1 MNEVK
6 LLKKKGWVKILCNLD
21 LFLASVALAIL
32 TFVTFA
38 AVIMRYVLK
47 APLLWQEEAQA
58 FCQVWM
64 IFMGASVAFRQGSIV
79 AVEMVVDALPEK
91 AKKIMEYIVDMIVI
105 FTLTF
110 LMVKSQQYIAQIFGR
125 THRSTPILGIPY
137 ELIYGIAPYG
147 CALMIISYLLAKYLP
162 RFVKQINIDVS
173 NNSEEV
179 AEQ

>member
-1 MNEVK
+1 M
-6 LLKKKGWVKILCNLD
+6 KKKGWLRILCNLD
-21 LFLASVALAIL
+21 LFLASIALVVLIC
-32 TFVTFA
+32 VTFA

-64 IFMGASVAFRQGSIV
+64 IFLGASVAFRQGSIV
-79 AVEMVVDALPEK
+79 AIEMVVDSLPEK
-91 AKKIMEYIVDMIVI
+91 GKKIMEYIVDMILI
-105 FTLTF
+105 FTLVF
-110 LMVKSQQYIAQIFGR
+110 LMVQSQGFVARQV
-125 THRSTPILGIPY
+125 RSTPILGISY
-137 ELIYGIAPYG
+137 KMIYGIAPYG

-162 RFVKQINIDVS
+162 RFVKKINIDVS

>member
-1 MNEVK
+1 M
-6 LLKKKGWVKILCNLD
+6 KKKGWVKILCNLD

-64 IFMGASVAFRQGSIV
+64 IFLGASVAFRQGSIV
-79 AVEMVVDALPEK
+79 AIEMVVDALPEK
-91 AKKIMEYIVDMIVI
+91 GKRIMEYVVDMIVI

-110 LMVKSQQYIAQIFGR
+110 LMVKCQQYIAQIFGR
-125 THRSTPILGIPY
+125 THRGTPILGIPY
-137 ELIYGIAPYG
+137 ELIYGISPYG
-147 CALMIISYLLAKYLP
+147 CGLMILSYLLSKYLP
-162 RFVKQINIDVS
+162 KFVKDINIDVS
-173 NNSEEV
+173 NSEEV
-179 AEQ
+179 AVK

>member
-1 MNEVK
+1 M
-6 LLKKKGWVKILCNLD
+6 KKKGWLKILCNLD

-32 TFVTFA
+32 TLVTFA

-47 APLLWQEEAQA
+47 APLLWQEEVQA

-64 IFMGASVAFRQGSIV
+64 IFLGASVAFRQGSIV
-79 AVEMVVDALPEK
+79 AIEMVVDALP
-91 AKKIMEYIVDMIVI
+91 AKSKRIMEYIVDMIVI

-125 THRSTPILGIPY
+125 THRGTPILGIPY

-162 RFVKQINIDVS
+162 KFVKQINIDVS

-179 AEQ
+179 TAQ

>member
-1 MNEVK
+1 MK
-6 LLKKKGWVKILCNLD
+6 KKKGWLKILCNLD
-21 LFLASVALAIL
+21 LFLVSVALAVL

-64 IFMGASVAFRQGSIV
+64 IFLGASVAFRQGSIV
-79 AVEMVVDALPEK
+79 AIEMVVDALPEK
-91 AKKIMEYIVDMIVI
+91 ARKVMEYVIDMIVI

-110 LMVKSQQYIAQIFGR
+110 LMVKSQQYIAQVFGR
-125 THRSTPILGIPY
+125 THRGTPILGIPY

-147 CALMIISYLLAKYLP
+147 CGLMIISYLLSKYLP
-162 RFVKQINIDVS
+162 RFVKDVNIEITGDQ
-173 NNSEEV
+173 EEV
-179 AEQ
+179 TVP